1 MKISNEERR
10 EIAAGLRENAG
21 LSSRLPNEYS
31 IEVKSA
37 LVLSKLLDC
46 IDCSDDVF
54 LHLADLIDR
63 PTCRNIYIETEGMSG
78 CENGFKCS
86 ECGNMVEDYEGFR
99 ISGEFNYCSKCGR
112 EVVE

>member
-1 MKISNEERR
+1 MISDKERR
-10 EIAAGLRENAG
+10 EVAAKLRENAG
-21 LSSRLPNEYS
+21 LPSLLPNEYS

-63 PTCRNIYIETEGMSG
+63 PTAHIDVNEHGRACCANCG
-78 CENGFKCS
+78 CDDWRLADRSRYCPN
-86 ECGNMVEDYEGFR
+86 CGA
-99 ISGEFNYCSKCGR
+99 